1 MPNIK
6 KVEATNVASPRVSG
20 WAIVLTW
27 ERPDGTWYTETKTD
41 IPHRVWGKLED
52 YISELEDEKENK
64 LE

>member
-1 MPNIK
+1 MSSQDKERGDI
-6 KVEATNVASPRVSG
+6 VASSRVKS
-20 WAIVLTW
+20 WAIVLEW